1 MASSVARCART
12 GRGGVWSQ
20 PQVSLRMA
28 VAPFDVAV
36 GCSGGRGGRCQPQVS
51 LRMAVAPLDV
61 AVGCRVAGR
70 AVSAPGVVAHGG
82 GSLRCRGRVQWGTGR
97 AVSAPGVV
105 AHGGGSLRCRGRVQG
120 GRGGR
125 CQPQVSLRMAVAPL
139 DVAVGCRGD
148 GAGGV
153 SPRCRCA
160 WRWLPS
166 VAVGGAARWLAGSV
180 RGGSAPGVVAHG
192 VASFLWRPIVRR
204 DAGSLTRTYRC
215 AWCASFGIRR
225 QIARLGRGQPRRR
238 CHDRPLSV
246 AVIARGV
253 ISAEAAMDITRKSLM
268 SEISCTG

>member
-1 MASSVARCART
+1 MVASGLSPRCRCAWRWLPVARVCADGSVVDGSGRVSPRCRCAWRWLPSMSRSGAGGRGGRCQPQVSLRMASSVARCART

-36 GCSGGRGGRCQPQVS
+36 GCRGGRGGRCQPQVS
-51 LRMAVAPLDV
+51 LRMAVAPF
-61 AVGCRVAGR
+61 
-70 AVSAPGVVAHGG
+70 VSRSGA
-82 GSLRCRGRVQWGTGR
+82 
-97 AVSAPGVV
+97 
-105 AHGGGSLRCRGRVQG
+105 
-120 GRGGR
+120 GGR
-125 CQPQVSLRMAVAPL
+125 C
-139 DVAVGCRGD
+139 
-148 GAGGV
+148 GGV

-160 WRWLPS
+160 WR
-166 VAVGGAARWLAGSV
+166 GSLRLQWRCPV
-180 RGGSAPGVVAHG
+180 SGFLRSAPGVVAHG